1 MKNHD
6 RGTMKIDITKKEYR
20 TLLDVFHL
28 ADWVLHAYKTEED
41 PETEAYR
48 ALEQKILALAAE
60 MGFEP
65 LVAYDAETG
74 KYFPTREY
82 EDQSLVM
89 DAIVD
94 YDNESFWDELTERLA
109 YRDLIVQ
116 EGKDKVLGMDFEER
130 FAKTE
135 ALREKYS
142 DEFYRN
148 GLSRVVIKE

>member
-1 MKNHD
+1 
-6 RGTMKIDITKKEYR
+6 MKIDITKKEYR

-28 ADWVLHAYKTEED
+28 ADWVLHAYKTEEG
-41 PETEAYR
+41 PETEEYR
-48 ALEQKILALAAE
+48 ALEQKILSLAAD

-65 LVAYDAETG
+65 LVEFDAETG

-82 EDQSLVM
+82 EDTSSVM

-94 YDNESFWDELTERLA
+94 YDNECFWDELIDRLA
-109 YRDLIVQ
+109 YRDLILQ

-130 FAKTE
+130 FVKTE